1 MNKVTIVINGQEAD
15 YTNDKNFPIRLYR
28 SLADFKEPAN
38 RKGERTY
45 TIKLPLTER
54 NRQILGNLQLLEKRG
69 KYSTLQP
76 RQVVVYSDSITV
88 IEGRLFISKV
98 TNESVECYIVAQ
110 AGTISTILQGKSL
123 RDIQSLPDVPYDGV
137 PTIISTTDEIRLGLS
152 PLAPLQYD
160 KPIFFPIVCY
170 GKFFIPN
177 VWTSPN
183 LTQYLPTAEYVPV
196 SSQSFTNIAL
206 PEGREILGLQS
217 WYLNYN
223 TQPTTSF
230 QDYPP
235 CFLVTWILKAMFQ
248 DAGYALAG
256 SWIEDERVNKLCQP
270 YTSDRDPIW
279 NWERMGA
286 MSATSVPPAPFSD
299 QAQQVN
305 IKFTGEYTGL
315 VNGYNIHTDPGDKF
329 YDRFYTF
336 NFASF
341 PNNYPL
347 TPPNVFDSWTVL
359 YNVLQYEWRSLD
371 LSLSIYTTPG
381 KEWSIITIPVD
392 GVYTFNYSFI
402 VEANLPAGDVIR
414 QGLTQRSFGC
424 TRFTGE
430 IPSNLCFG
438 KTVDDTQINE
448 NLLYFTRL
456 TGVPNGTAF
465 ADEFTVELK
474 KGDRLVFWLGLATF
488 YRLFETENVYINP
501 HVLPYASPPSSF
513 ASQLTGNPALLG
525 DMLVDTYLS
534 IRELYI
540 SASVVDLPTT
550 PERDRFGYDLKVAQ
564 NLPDISQIDYLKS
577 FLSLFNLYL
586 YIDEKAKVV
595 YLEPGGEFF
604 MPKSTAYDITEKTN
618 RSTFVQS
625 PPDIS
630 RIYKYVWKKD
640 TSDEV
645 TKRFGGNYDLTFDTE
660 VSQATGTA
668 EIDSGI
674 FASTELRPFAVI
686 RSQNI
691 NDFVNPNY
699 VTINELRVPHMA
711 SADDLK
717 TALNE
722 TRSPSYAYQPRLL
735 QLDQVIPFSNDPND
749 GMNCVYFDLNNI
761 PLGFQ
766 NQSTKLRWFI
776 QLDFNSNPLWAGQPY
791 TIPLGWSGDDGLQ
804 NQYYK
809 SYYYDLSKGYEAEAE
824 VLMTAFDYRQ
834 MQINRPIMY
843 DGVIFYLKEISGFDP
858 TQPQRIRVKLIKK

>member
-15 YTNDKNFPIRLYR
+15 YSNDKNFPVRLYR
-28 SLADFKEPAN
+28 SLADFKDPAT

-45 TIKLPLTER
+45 TIKLPLTEN
-54 NRQILGNLQLLEKRG
+54 NRRILGNLQLLEKRG

-76 RQVVVYSDSITV
+76 REVVVYSDSITI

-110 AGTISTILQGKSL
+110 TGTVSTILQGKSL
-123 RDIQSLPDVPYDGV
+123 RDIQSLPDVPFDGI
-137 PTIISTTDEIRLGLS
+137 PTIISTTEEMNNGLS
-152 PLAPLQYD
+152 PLVPLIYD
-160 KPIFFPIVCY
+160 KPIFFPVICY

-177 VWTSPN
+177 VWTSLN
-183 LTQYLPTAEYVPV
+183 LTNYLPTAEYVPA
-196 SSQSFTNIAL
+196 SSQSFTTIPL
-206 PEGREILGLQS
+206 PEGREILGIQE
-217 WYLNYN
+217 WYLDYSS
-223 TQPTTSF
+223 QPTTSF

-235 CFLVTWILKAMFQ
+235 CFLVAWILRAMFE

-286 MSATSVPPAPFSD
+286 MSATSVPPSQFAES
-299 QAQQVN
+299 AQQVN

-315 VNGYNIHTDPGDKF
+315 VNGYNIHTNPGDKF
-329 YDRFYTF
+329 YDKFYTF

-341 PNNYPL
+341 PTGYPL
-347 TPPNVFDSWTVL
+347 TPPNAFDSWTVL
-359 YNVLQYEWRSLD
+359 YNVLQYEWRALD

-392 GVYTFNYSFI
+392 GIYTFNYSFL
-402 VEANLPAGDVIR
+402 VQANLPTDVTK
-414 QGLTQRSFGC
+414 QGVTQRTFGC
-424 TRFTGE
+424 TRFSGE

-438 KTVDDTQINE
+438 KTIDDTQINE

-456 TGVPNGTAF
+456 TGVPNGTTF

-488 YRLFETENVYINP
+488 YRLFETEDVYVNP
-501 HVLPYASPPSSF
+501 HVLPYASPPSVF
-513 ASQLTGNPALLG
+513 ASPYIPNPSLLG
-525 DMLVDTYLS
+525 DLFVDTYVE
-534 IRELYI
+534 IKELYI

-550 PERDRFGYDLKVAQ
+550 PTPDVFGYDLKVAQ
-564 NLPDISQIDYLKS
+564 NLPDVQQIDYLKS

-630 RIYKYVWKKD
+630 RLYRYVWNKD
-640 TSDEV
+640 SADEV
-645 TKRFGGNYDLTFDTE
+645 TKRYGGNYDLIFDTE
-660 VSQATGTA
+660 VSQATGSA
-668 EIDSGI
+668 NIDSGI
-674 FASTELRPFAVI
+674 FASTELRSFSVI
-686 RSQNI
+686 QTNNL

-699 VTINELRVPHMA
+699 VSINELRIPHLA

-717 TALNE
+717 TALNA
-722 TRSPSYAYQPRLL
+722 TRTPSYAYQPRLL
-735 QLDQVIPFSNDPND
+735 QLDKVIPFSDDPNV
-749 GMNCVYFDLNNI
+749 GMNCVYFDLNNV

-766 NQSTKLRWFI
+766 NQSTKLLRFI
-776 QLDFNSNPLWAGQPY
+776 QLDFNTNPLSGGQPY
-791 TIPLGWSGDDGLQ
+791 TIPLGWGSDNGLQ

-809 SYYYDLSKGYEAEAE
+809 SYYYDLSKGYEAEAD

-834 MQINRPIMY
+834 MQINRPVIY
-843 DGVIFYLKEISGFDP
+843 DGIIFYLKEISGFDP
-858 TQPQRIRVKLIKK
+858 TKPQRIKIKLIKK